1 MKPYNERLPM
11 IDAAIDYYKGKLPR
25 EANPDST
32 LIVGAYGSYY
42 FISEEYFNTYSGESE
57 FVCYEE
63 EFEQRAKEL
72 GYPKEQEMNNDWYE
86 KGEFPPVGEVVEIY
100 DCHSQLQSWN
110 GKQVEVLRNI
120 KSPDG
125 ERLSVVLL
133 DGWVDATLISTKKLR
148 PLRTET
154 DTLVEQMERSFENAV
169 CISTNDHRALA
180 ELLTGKGYRKVKLM
194 SEDEFVDKVESIY
207 GARDLLVA
215 TLYRAG

>member
-72 GYPKEQEMNNDWYE
+72 GCINGYKW
-86 KGEFPPVGEVVEIY
+86 GVVYKNENHGKDLPDDLEI
-100 DCHSQLQSWN
+100 SITLPNWFGS
-110 GKQVEVLRNI
+110 G
-120 KSPDG
+120 
-125 ERLSVVLL
+125 SV
-133 DGWVDATLISTKKLR
+133 W
-148 PLRTET
+148 
-154 DTLVEQMERSFENAV
+154 
-169 CISTNDHRALA
+169 
-180 ELLTGKGYRKVKLM
+180 LTGCNPTNLQDSPAYYFKIT
-194 SEDEFVDKVESIY
+194 DERY
-207 GARDLLVA
+207 
-215 TLYRAG
+215 